1 MASFEDSDRYF
12 CYPDQRTPVM
22 TRSALLLCALVVAG
36 APSLAGAQALT
47 TCAVGQT
54 VTDRED
60 KTGVIVSGSNK
71 LCQVEYPDGQVYGW
85 IYWNLRP
92 AAAPPASA
100 SSPPAAAD
108 PSGHNA
114 PAPTVLRT
122 APSAHTL
129 VYRT

>member
-1 MASFEDSDRYF
+1 
-12 CYPDQRTPVM
+12 M
-22 TRSALLLCALVVAG
+22 TRSASLLCALVVAG
-36 APSLAGAQALT
+36 APSLAGAQALS

-71 LCQVEYPDGQVYGW
+71 LCQVEYPDGQVYRW

-92 AAAPPASA
+92 ASAPAKPGSPTAGAAPSAPSESHPATA
-100 SSPPAAAD
+100 GPP
-108 PSGHNA
+108 GNNA
-114 PAPTVLRT
+114 PATTILR
-122 APSAHTL
+122 AIPSARTL